1 MKPIYILFTF
11 MGMGFLNAQ
20 TLVINEI
27 DPDSPGADT
36 AEFIELYSSTP
47 NLALDG
53 YALVLFNGGEDPS
66 YAASYLD
73 GQSTYANAYL
83 VYCDT

>member
-1 MKPIYILFTF
+1 MKPTNTRFLF
-11 MGMGFLNAQ
+11 MGVGFLNAQ

-27 DPDSPGADT
+27 DADSPGADT

-53 YALVLFNGGEDPS
+53 LCTGLI
-66 YAASYLD
+66 
-73 GQSTYANAYL
+73 
-83 VYCDT
+83 

>member
-1 MKPIYILFTF
+1 

-53 YALVLFNGGEDPS
+53 YALMRWHYIRPTNQTF
-66 YAASYLD
+66 
-73 GQSTYANAYL
+73 Q
-83 VYCDT
+83 